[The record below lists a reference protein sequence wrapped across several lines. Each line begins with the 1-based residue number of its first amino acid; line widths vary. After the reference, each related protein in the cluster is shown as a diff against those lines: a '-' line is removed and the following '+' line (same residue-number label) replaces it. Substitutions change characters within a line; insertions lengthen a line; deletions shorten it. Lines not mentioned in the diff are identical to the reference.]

1 MYKRNILDVAQV
13 TSSISDELKAR
24 LRRVC
29 LRRDTNQSQILRKIL
44 REYLDENEESS
55 EIYKEAEIVYD
66 EDADTNEKIKYVIK
80 RTLESEGIG

>member
-1 MYKRNILDVAQV
+1 MAQV
-13 TSSISDELKAR
+13 TSNISDELKAR

-44 REYLDENEESS
+44 REYLDENEEAPKNI
-55 EIYKEAEIVYD
+55 EEAEIMYD

-80 RTLESEGIG
+80 RKLESEDV